1 MPFLEDCHSARM
13 PVSAWLPP
21 LTSQQISEIGQLSA
35 LVFAPPPIDHEWRLS
50 RMPDTSVFV
59 ALDSGRLVGF
69 KAGYAIAELKYYSW
83 LGAVHPD
90 FRGRG
95 IATQLAHA
103 QHAWLVQRRYSVVET
118 ATLADNR
125 AMAKLNLNLGFMV
138 VGSKLE
144 SHGLKV
150 LWAKQLPEA

>member
-1 MPFLEDCHSARM
+1 ML
-13 PVSAWLPP
+13 VSAWLRP
-21 LTSQQISEIGQLSA
+21 LRSQQIYEIATLST
-35 LVFAPPPIDHEWRLS
+35 LVFAPPAIDYEWRLTQ
-50 RMPDTSVFV
+50 MPDTSAFV
-59 ALDSGRLVGF
+59 ALDAERLIGF
-69 KAGYAIAELKYYSW
+69 KAGYAIAERKYNSW

-90 FRGRG
+90 FRNRG

-103 QHAWLVQRRYSVVET
+103 QHAWLVQREYSSVET

-125 AMAKLNLNLGFMV
+125 AMAKLNLNMGFLV

-150 LWAKQLPEA
+150 LWAKRLPEA

>member
-1 MPFLEDCHSARM
+1 MTIL
-13 PVSAWLPP
+13 VSAWLRP
-21 LTSQQISEIGQLSA
+21 LRSQQIAEIATFST
-35 LVFAPPPIDHEWRLS
+35 LVFSPPAIDHEWRLTE
-50 RMPDTSVFV
+50 MPDTSVFV
-59 ALDSGRLVGF
+59 ALDGERLVGF
-69 KAGYAIAELKYYSW
+69 KAGYAIAESRYHSW

-90 FRGRG
+90 FRNRG

>member
-1 MPFLEDCHSARM
+1 MLI
-13 PVSAWLPP
+13 SAWLRP
-21 LTSQQISEIGQLSA
+21 LSSQQIAEIATFST
-35 LVFAPPPIDHEWRLS
+35 LVFSPPAIDHEWRLTE
-50 RMPDTSVFV
+50 MPDTSVFV
-59 ALDSGRLVGF
+59 AQDGERLVGF
-69 KAGYAIAELKYYSW
+69 KAGYAIAERKYYSW

-90 FRGRG
+90 FRNRG

-103 QHAWLVQRRYSVVET
+103 QHAWLVQRRYSAVET

-125 AMAKLNLNLGFMV
+125 AMAKLNLNMGFLV

-150 LWAKQLPEA
+150 LWAKRLPEA

>member
-1 MPFLEDCHSARM
+1 ML
-13 PVSAWLPP
+13 VSAWLRP
-21 LTSQQISEIGQLSA
+21 LSSQQIYEIATLST
-35 LVFAPPPIDHEWRLS
+35 LVFAPPAIDYEWRLTQ
-50 RMPDTSVFV
+50 MPDTSAFV
-59 ALDSGRLVGF
+59 ALNAERLIGF
-69 KAGYAIAELKYYSW
+69 KAGYAIAERKYYSW

-90 FRGRG
+90 FRNRG

-103 QHAWLVQRRYSVVET
+103 QHAWLVQRRYTAVET

-125 AMAKLNLNLGFMV
+125 AMAKLNLNIGFLV

-150 LWAKQLPEA
+150 LWAKRLPEA

>member
-1 MPFLEDCHSARM
+1 M
-13 PVSAWLPP
+13 VSAWLQP
-21 LTSQQISEIGQLSA
+21 LSSQQISEIAALST
-35 LVFAPPPIDHEWRLS
+35 LVFAPPAIDHEWRLTH
-50 RMPDTSVFV
+50 MPDTSVFV
-59 ALDSGRLVGF
+59 ALDAERLIGF
-69 KAGYAIAELKYYSW
+69 KAGYAIAERKYCSW

-90 FRGRG
+90 FRNRG

-103 QHAWLVQRRYSVVET
+103 QRAWLVQRRYTAVET

-125 AMAKLNLNLGFMV
+125 AMAKLNLNMGFLV

-150 LWAKQLPEA
+150 LWTKSLP